1 LVVTNTFTQGVV
13 TIEKA
18 AALDGPWFAL
28 QNRFSTGA
36 QTEVRLRLTGAVSFC
51 RAVAV
56 DLSNGREGFTNLVQS
71 YNLLTTIAGA
81 GGQQDVN
88 GWRPEYEGGPAADA
102 VLSSPHITLAD
113 RAGNLY
119 IADKDAHGI
128 RQVRPDGTI
137 LTVAGTSVA
146 GDGPD
151 EPTPATEVA
160 LNGPNGLWVQPDGTL
175 FILDLGNGK
184 VRRRDL
190 NGELSTLFAVPG
202 GIIVGRGLW
211 VSDDETLAY
220 VSSLNTVKKWTPS
233 EGVSDLAAGFAEL
246 GNLTVDAEGR
256 VIVTDRGAHRVWRI
270 EANGTRTVLAG
281 NGTTSGGG
289 DGQLATATG
298 LDGVRG
304 VWLVPTGG
312 FFVGTHRGSQ
322 VWYVDPAG
330 YIHLFLNGHRS
341 DTHAGDGT
349 WFYRPSELRVS
360 EVRAV
365 TMDFDGNVWVTEHD
379 AGYIR
384 KVEFLRHG
392 P

>member
-1 LVVTNTFTQGVV
+1 
-13 TIEKA
+13 
-18 AALDGPWFAL
+18 
-28 QNRFSTGA
+28 
-36 QTEVRLRLTGAVSFC
+36 
-51 RAVAV
+51 
-56 DLSNGREGFTNLVQS
+56 
-71 YNLLTTIAGA
+71 
-81 GGQQDVN
+81 
-88 GWRPEYEGGPAADA
+88 
-102 VLSSPHITLAD
+102 
-113 RAGNLY
+113 
-119 IADKDAHGI
+119 
-128 RQVRPDGTI
+128 
-137 LTVAGTSVA
+137 
-146 GDGPD
+146 
-151 EPTPATEVA
+151 
-160 LNGPNGLWVQPDGTL
+160 
-175 FILDLGNGK
+175 
-184 VRRRDL
+184 
-190 NGELSTLFAVPG
+190 
-202 GIIVGRGLW
+202 
-211 VSDDETLAY
+211 